1 MSCFTQALKSLNEYR
16 SIEYDLNNR
25 RLPAGVVGL
34 SAIHKAH
41 VISAISE
48 DFKPHR
54 AIIITP
60 DEAQATK
67 LCRDLN
73 SFGCAAELY
82 PAGDIT
88 LRPDNVKSREY
99 EHRRLNVLGNL
110 VDGKVDAVVCGVEA
124 ALQYTIPPE
133 ELVARRVTLTVG
145 DEIEQDK
152 LIEILINAGY
162 TRSTQVDGS
171 GQFAVRGGIVDIF
184 SPDCENPY
192 RIEFWGDSIDCLS
205 TFETE
210 SQRRIDSTKTVTI
223 TPTNEICC
231 APAKLAEL
239 LEDFMKNARGKG
251 TAKIKESIRADI
263 EKLEGGIHLP
273 NIDRYMPI
281 IYPCPATIFDYIDQP
296 ILFVAE
302 SFAIKDAA
310 NAYLK
315 VFHEDIKAFFEDG
328 IICSGLDRFVMEFAE
343 LTKLYEDLGAVYL
356 DNVTRGSFDTPVK
369 SLVTFN
375 AKQLSPWN
383 GSLSV
388 LIDDLNPIYNKKGH
402 FTFVVSGTE
411 KSAKALANDLNNEGY
426 NAMFLPALPK
436 ECISGKI
443 IVVPGG
449 FSSGFE
455 YPDANLTVITY
466 GNRSALPVKHAVKK
480 SRNKNAFN
488 SLEDLHKGDYI
499 VHTAHGIGIFDG
511 ITSLESDGKIKDYIK
526 IKYDK
531 ADVLYVPVTQLDQV
545 SKYIGAKSENGTVK
559 LNRLGGKEWQ
569 KTRTRVRS
577 AVKQIAKE
585 LIDLY
590 AKRTAIQ
597 GFAFSPDIDMQSD
610 FERRFEFDET
620 DDQLRCI
627 KEIKDDMEK
636 PYPMDRLLCGDVG
649 FGKTE
654 VALRAAFKCVADG
667 KQCAILVPTTIL
679 ALQHY
684 QTICKRFEGFP
695 IEAQMLSRFVP
706 AKQQKKI
713 KEDLKRGYVDI
724 IVGTHKILSK
734 DIEFRDVGLII
745 VDEEQRFGV
754 AQKEK
759 LKEAFPAV
767 DVLTLSA
774 TPIPRTLN
782 MAMSGIRDMSLL
794 EEAPQDRHPVQTYVM
809 EYDFDVILLAIQQEL
824 RRGGQVYYLHNRTA
838 SIERTAAKIQKYVPD
853 ARVAFAHGQMSEDE
867 LSEIWRR
874 LLEGD
879 IDILVCTTIIET
891 GVDVPNVNTL
901 IIEDADNLGLAQLH
915 QIRGR
920 VGRSAR
926 RASAYLTFKTGKLLS
941 EVAYKRL
948 EAIRGFTEFG
958 SGFHIAMRD
967 LEIRGAGNI
976 LGAQQHGHMEAVG
989 YDMYLKM
996 LEQAV
1001 LEEKG
1006 EIPET
1011 PERECLIDLPIDA
1024 HIPAD
1029 YIEDVPQKL
1038 KMYRRIADIKNQDDA
1053 DDVMDELI
1061 DRFGEPPQCV
1071 QGLITVSL
1079 LRNTALQQSVYE
1091 IGRSD
1096 GKIKLFIETLEM
1108 DKIQMLAKFM
1118 RGRITV
1124 SSAGK
1129 PHIAIKVNSGED
1141 QLAIIQKAL
1150 DIMAKCAGQSD
1161 ASN

>member
-16 SIEYDLNNR
+16 SITYDLNNR

-34 SAIHKAH
+34 SPIHKAH
-41 VISAISE
+41 VISAVSE
-48 DFKPHR
+48 DFRPHR
-54 AIIITP
+54 SIVITP

-73 SFGCAAELY
+73 AFGCAAQLY

-110 VDGKVDAVVCGVEA
+110 VDGKVDAVVCSVEA
-124 ALQYTIPPE
+124 ALQLTIPPE
-133 ELVARRVTLTVG
+133 ELIAKRIVLTVG
-145 DEIEQDK
+145 DDIEQER
-152 LIEILINAGY
+152 LIETLIDAGY

-171 GQFAVRGGIVDIF
+171 GQFAVRGGIIDIF
-184 SPDCENPY
+184 PPDCENPY
-192 RIEFWGDSIDCLS
+192 RVEFWGDSIDCLS
-205 TFETE
+205 TFDVE
-210 SQRRIDSTKTVTI
+210 SQRRIDSTKTITI

-231 APAKLAEL
+231 SPARLAEI
-239 LEDFMKNARGKG
+239 LEDFVKNAHGKG
-251 TAKIKESIRADI
+251 SSKVKESIRMDI
-263 EKLEGGIHLP
+263 EKLNGGVHLS
-273 NIDRYMPI
+273 NIDRYMPL
-281 IYPCPATIFDYIDQP
+281 IYPCAATIFDYIEQP
-296 ILFVAE
+296 LLFIAE
-302 SFAIKDAA
+302 SFSVKESA

-315 VFHEDIKAFFEDG
+315 IFHEDIKAFYEDG
-328 IICSGLDRFVMEFAE
+328 ILCSGLDRFVMEFEE
-343 LTKLYEDLGAVYL
+343 LVGLYEDLGAVYL
-356 DNVTRGSFDTPVK
+356 DNMTRGSFDTPVRN
-369 SLVTFN
+369 LVTFN
-375 AKQLSPWN
+375 AKQFTPWN
-383 GSLSV
+383 GSISV
-388 LIDDLNPIYNKKGH
+388 LIDDIRPVYSKKGH
-402 FTFVVSGTE
+402 FTFVVAGTE
-411 KSAKALANDLNNEGY
+411 KSAKALANDLKAEGF
-426 NAMFLPALPK
+426 NSMFLPALPK
-436 ECISGKI
+436 ECIPGSV

-449 FSSGFE
+449 FSAGFE
-455 YPDANLTVITY
+455 YPDANITVITY
-466 GNRSALPVKHAVKK
+466 GSKSALPVKKVTKK
-480 SRNKNAFN
+480 ARKANSFN
-488 SLEDLHKGDYI
+488 SLEDLHRGDYI

-511 ITSLESDGKIKDYIK
+511 ITSLEADGNIKDYIK

-545 SKYIGAKSENGTVK
+545 SKYIGPKTDSGTVK

-569 KTRTRVRS
+569 KTRTRVRG
-577 AVKQIAKE
+577 AVKEIAKDLIE
-585 LIDLY
+585 LY
-590 AKRTAIQ
+590 SKRTQIQ
-597 GFAFSPDIDMQSD
+597 GHAFSPDIDMQSD

-627 KEIKDDMEK
+627 AEIKNDMEK

-713 KEDLKRGYVDI
+713 KEDLEKGYVDI
-724 IVGTHKILSK
+724 IVGTHKILAK
-734 DIEFRDVGLII
+734 DMKFRDLGLII

-759 LKEAFPAV
+759 LKETFPAV

-782 MAMSGIRDMSLL
+782 MAMTGIRDMSLL
-794 EEAPQDRHPVQTYVM
+794 EEAPHDRHPVQTYVM
-809 EYDFDVILLAIQQEL
+809 EYDFDVIMQAIHSEL
-824 RRGGQVYYLHNRTA
+824 RRGGQVYYLHNRTEN
-838 SIERTAAKIQKYVPD
+838 IERTAVKIKEFMPE
-853 ARVAFAHGQMSEDE
+853 ATVAVAHGQMSEDE

-901 IIEDADNLGLAQLH
+901 IIEDADRLGLAQLH

-926 RASAYLTFKTGKLLS
+926 RANAYLTFRRGKELT
-941 EVAYKRL
+941 EIAAKRL
-948 EAIRGFTEFG
+948 TSIREYTEFG

-1001 LEEKG
+1001 NEEKG
-1006 EIPET
+1006 EVPTAPEK
-1011 PERECLIDLPIDA
+1011 ECLIDLPIDA

-1038 KMYRRIADIKNQDDA
+1038 KMYRRIADIKNEEDA
-1053 DDVMDELI
+1053 DDVIDELI
-1061 DRFGEPPQCV
+1061 DRYGEPPQCV

-1108 DKIQMLAKFM
+1108 EKISMLAKYM

-1141 QLAIIQKAL
+1141 QLTIIRKAL
-1150 DIMAKCAGQSD
+1150 EIMTKCD
-1161 ASN
+1161 VNTEN

>member
-1 MSCFTQALKSLNEYR
+1 MSCLTQALKKMNEYR
-16 SIEYDLNNR
+16 SIAYDLNNR

-34 SAIHKAH
+34 SPIHKAH
-41 VISAISE
+41 LISAISE
-48 DFKPHR
+48 DFRPHR
-54 AIIITP
+54 SIIITP

-73 SFGCAAELY
+73 SFGCQAQLY

-99 EHRRLNVLGNL
+99 EHRRLSVLGNL
-110 VDGKVDAVVCGVEA
+110 VDGKISAVVCSVEA
-124 ALQYTIPPE
+124 ALQLTIPPE
-133 ELVARRVTLTVG
+133 ELIAKRITLTVG
-145 DEIEQDK
+145 DEILQDR
-152 LIEILINAGY
+152 LIEILIDAGY

-192 RIEFWGDSIDCLS
+192 RVEFWGDSIDCLS
-205 TFETE
+205 TFEVD
-210 SQRRIDSTKTVTI
+210 SQRRIDSTKSVTV

-231 APAKLAEL
+231 SPEKLAAI
-239 LEDFMKNARGKG
+239 LEEFMKNVKGKG
-251 TAKIKESIRADI
+251 SVKIKESLAMDI
-263 EKLEGGIHLP
+263 EKLKGGVHLP
-273 NIDRYMPI
+273 NIDRYMPL
-281 IYPCPATIFDYIDQP
+281 IYPCAATIFDYIDQP
-296 ILFVAE
+296 LLFVAE
-302 SFAIKDAA
+302 SFSVKEAA

-315 VFHEDIKAFFEDG
+315 LFHEDIKAFFEDG
-328 IICSGLDRFVMEFAE
+328 IICKGLDRFVMEFEE
-343 LTKLYEDLGAVYL
+343 LTGIYENLGAVYI
-356 DNVTRGSFDTPVK
+356 DNMARGSFDTPVRN
-369 SLVTFN
+369 LVTFN
-375 AKQLSPWN
+375 AKQFTPWN

-388 LIDDLNPIYNKKGH
+388 LIDDIRPVCNKKGH
-402 FTFVVSGTE
+402 FTFVVAGTE
-411 KSAKALANDLNNEGY
+411 KSAKALANDLTSEGF
-426 NAMFLPALPK
+426 NAMFLPAFPK
-436 ECISGKI
+436 ECITGNVV
-443 IVVPGG
+443 VVPGG
-449 FSSGFE
+449 FSAGFE
-455 YPDANLTVITY
+455 YPDADLTVITY
-466 GNRSALPVKHAVKK
+466 GSKTALPVKKAGKK
-480 SRNKNAFN
+480 GRKANSFN

-499 VHTAHGIGIFDG
+499 VHTAHGIGVFDG
-511 ITSLESDGKIKDYIK
+511 ITSLEADGNIKDYIK

-531 ADVLYVPVTQLDQV
+531 GDVLYVPVTQLDQV
-545 SKYIGAKSENGTVK
+545 SKYIGPRTESGTVK
-559 LNRLGGKEWQ
+559 LNRLGGREWQ

-577 AVKQIAKE
+577 AVKEIAKE

-590 AKRTAIQ
+590 AKRTQIQ
-597 GFAFSPDIDMQSD
+597 GHSFSPDIDMQSD
-610 FERRFEFDET
+610 FERRFEFEET
-620 DDQLRCI
+620 EDQLRCI
-627 KEIKDDMEK
+627 DEIKNDMEK

-667 KQCAILVPTTIL
+667 KQCAMLVPTTIL

-695 IEAQMLSRFVP
+695 IEAQMLSRFVS

-713 KEDLKRGYVDI
+713 KDDLEKGYVDI
-724 IVGTHKILSK
+724 IVGTHKILAK
-734 DIEFRDVGLII
+734 DLKFRDLGLII

-759 LKEAFPAV
+759 LKEMYPAV

-782 MAMSGIRDMSLL
+782 MAMTGIRDMSII
-794 EEAPQDRHPVQTYVM
+794 EEAPHDRHPVQTYVI
-809 EYDFDVILLAIQQEL
+809 EYDFGVIMQAIHSEL
-824 RRGGQVYYLHNRTA
+824 RRGGQVYYLHNRTET
-838 SIERTAAKIQKYVPD
+838 IERTAAKIKEFMPE
-853 ARVAFAHGQMSEDE
+853 AIVAVAHGQMSETE
-867 LSEIWRR
+867 LSDIWRR

-879 IDILVCTTIIET
+879 IDVLVCTTIIET

-901 IIEDADNLGLAQLH
+901 IIEDADRLGLAQLH

-920 VGRSAR
+920 VGRSSR
-926 RASAYLTFKTGKLLS
+926 RANAYLTFRRGKELTEIAS
-941 EVAYKRL
+941 KRL
-948 EAIRGFTEFG
+948 TAIREYTEFG

-1001 LEEKG
+1001 GEEKG
-1006 EIPET
+1006 EIPSI
-1011 PERECLIDLPIDA
+1011 PEKECLIDLPIDA

-1038 KMYRRIADIKNQDDA
+1038 KMYRRIADIKNQEDA
-1053 DDVMDELI
+1053 DDVLDELI
-1061 DRFGEPPQCV
+1061 DRYGEPPKCV

-1079 LRNTALQQSVYE
+1079 LRNTALQQGVYE

-1096 GKIKLFIETLEM
+1096 GRIKLFIETLEM
-1108 DKIQMLAKFM
+1108 EKITMLAKLM
-1118 RGRITV
+1118 KGRITV

-1141 QLAIIQKAL
+1141 QLTVIRKAL
-1150 DIMAKCAGQSD
+1150 EIMAKTE
-1161 ASN
+1161 NI